1 MELFRNIRLR
11 IGNAILRKRVSRT
24 NRKMEYRNFMNV
36 RSIGVV
42 WDASKNAEFQALSR
56 FHQNMQER
64 NIEVKIL
71 GFYNGK
77 HLPDQY
83 TAIRYLTCIR
93 KSETN
98 LFYIPESTE
107 VNGFINRNFDILID
121 VNFEKIFSLLYVTK
135 LSKASLKVGIF
146 EPESNAPFD
155 MMMEIKNPV
164 QLDVYL
170 RQVIQY
176 LEMIKN

>member
-1 MELFRNIRLR
+1 MDFFRNIRLR

-24 NRKMEYRNFMNV
+24 NRKMEYRNFMDV

-42 WDASKNAEFQALSR
+42 WNASNHEDFHALAR
-56 FHQNMQER
+56 FHQKMQER

-71 GFYNGK
+71 GYFNGK

-83 TAIRYLTCIR
+83 TAIRYLTFIR

-107 VNGFINRNFDILID
+107 SQEFTNRKFDILID
-121 VNFEKIFSLLYVTK
+121 INFEKIFPLFYVTK
-135 LSKASLKVGIF
+135 LSKASLKVGLF
-146 EPESNAPFD
+146 DPEADTPFD
-155 MMMEIKNPV
+155 MMMEVKHPV
-164 QLDVYL
+164 KPDEYL
-170 RQVIQY
+170 IQVIQY